1 MEMTVYELI
10 QLLEKCENP
19 NAKVYFRLDIEED
32 TIKEL
37 ADDNS
42 YLKNEPLYFS
52 EIEFDDDQL
61 DINLYY

>member
-10 QLLEKCENP
+10 QLLAKCENP
-19 NAKVYFRLDIEED
+19 NAKVYFRLDIDED
-32 TIKEL
+32 TIKEM
-37 ADDNS
+37 AEDDARFHGD
-42 YLKNEPLYFS
+42 PLYFS